1 MAVAIRTKQ
10 EIERIRAAGRIVAQ
24 VLDRL
29 RQVAAVGVTTGHL
42 DRISTEIITQAGG
55 VPLFKGVTNAQA
67 KFDFPA
73 SICASINE
81 QVVHGVPGPRKLIDG
96 DIISIDC
103 GVKLNGYCGD
113 SATTIGVGNVAPE
126 TRALLDVTQE
136 VLGIALKEAKN
147 GVYWS
152 HVAQRM
158 QEHAESMG
166 YGIVRDYVG
175 HGIGRKMHEEPRLP
189 NYVNQELLDNDLLLR
204 KGMVLAVE
212 PMLNMGTYKT
222 RVLDDGW
229 TVVTSDGKPAA
240 HFEHTLTI
248 TENGAQVLT
257 NLY

>member
-10 EIERIRAAGRIVAQ
+10 EIERIRAAGKIVAQ

-29 RQVAAVGVTTGHL
+29 KQVVTVGVTTGKL
-42 DRISTEIITQAGG
+42 DEISTEIITRAGG
-55 VPLFKGVTNAQA
+55 IPLFKGVTNAQA
-67 KFDFPA
+67 KFEFPA
-73 SICASINE
+73 SICASVNE
-81 QVVHGVPGPRKLIDG
+81 QVVHGLPGPRRLIDG

-113 SATTIGVGNVAPE
+113 SATTIGVGSVAPE
-126 TRALLDVTQE
+126 TKTLLDVTQE
-136 VLGIALKEAKN
+136 VLEIALKEAKS

-152 HVAQRM
+152 HVAQQM
-158 QEHAESMG
+158 QDHAEARG
-166 YGIVRDYVG
+166 YGIVREYVG
-175 HGIGRKMHEEPRLP
+175 HGIGKKLHEDPRLP

-212 PMLNMGTYKT
+212 PMLNLGTHKT
-222 RVLDDGW
+222 RVLNDGW

-257 NLY
+257 SLN